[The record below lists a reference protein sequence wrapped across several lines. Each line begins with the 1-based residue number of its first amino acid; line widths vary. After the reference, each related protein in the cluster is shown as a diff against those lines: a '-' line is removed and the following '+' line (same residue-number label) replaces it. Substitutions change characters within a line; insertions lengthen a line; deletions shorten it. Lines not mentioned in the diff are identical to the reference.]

1 MTGSEDDTLED
12 DDDVTPMAETEL
24 RSRVESMLERN
35 PNMGV
40 LLDDSSAI
48 PSSIKKTQKANKK
61 TPK

>member
-24 RSRVESMLERN
+24 RSRVEAMLERN
-35 PNMGV
+35 PNMGI
-40 LLDDSSAI
+40 LLDDPSAI